1 MSLWQGPWSPQLILK
16 DKIAWAAKAM
26 GSVSWPLLPR
36 YCFFPRRNGL
46 LSILLA
52 FVSYAQLPGDFL
64 KHRPENVTD
73 LLPIAYKKNIQTSRL
88 GIQSS
93 VYSLVNPFLPKTHFA
108 ECLLQEMSSLV
119 VEI

>member
-52 FVSYAQLPGDFL
+52 FVSYAQLPDDFL
-64 KHRPENVTD
+64 KHRLENVTD

-93 VYSLVNPFLPKTHFA
+93 VYTHSSIHSCPRHFA